1 MGRPD
6 ASPLR
11 THHRQHRS
19 PPRDPSRER
28 SQNRRTDKYAR
39 EPSLERDR
47 DRRTRGRDVD
57 SDRHR
62 HGRKRSRTPS
72 PASSDYEKDHRGH
85 HRNSR
90 RRSCTPQSSD
100 CDQTRRGRQHESD
113 TSEESRSRAS
123 KHHHGS
129 RRKTRRESSKERR
142 ARKAAEKAAR
152 KLQRRSERR
161 SMREEADRRAAAE
174 LSMYSAIDNPFHDA
188 NLSTQFDWAKKRER
202 ERKMGLGAE
211 EAARRDAERRAE
223 AVEELERLARRRAER
238 EKEIEL
244 REAESNRMAQMAES
258 AQMAEWIAKEDD
270 FQLEQAQRRAEIRVR
285 EKRAKPIDLLALN
298 LKWGHRDF
306 PAEEEEKKNT
316 LKGLINESMEED
328 DGAGMEVDLDEPYTI
343 FDNLTLEETQELAED
358 IKMHIALEKSASKL
372 EFWRCLQ
379 CVCNDALSQLTS
391 ERNSTHE
398 ALKAAATIKN
408 EITRLLEGKNYEQ
421 LQALEGNIQA
431 KLSGNEPVDPEY
443 WEGLLAQL
451 KVWKAKA
458 QLRVMHEVVLRNRLE
473 YLRRRQRDEAVKV
486 QAELA
491 NTLLHQPV
499 VNRTTHQ
506 HYDHEPEEDE
516 AQVIIEEEPDDFSTI
531 MEPPLIKQ
539 LSQEDQKLEFVSPIE
554 DWEQIVNARQ
564 AVLSTRFVPKPH
576 HGTDSK
582 DQELLDRD
590 ALAEKLYAQE
600 AEKGLGEEEEMFE
613 LEAEMGRQSYNWEDK
628 YRPRKPRYFNKVHT
642 GYEWNKYNQT
652 HYNTDNPPPK
662 VVQGYKFNIFYP
674 DLIDKSRAPTYKIIK
689 NKENEDVATLLFKAG
704 PPYED
709 IAFTIVN
716 KDWEHSHKRG
726 FRSSFD
732 RGVLQLHFT
741 LKRIHYRK

>member
-1 MGRPD
+1 MPRD
-6 ASPLR
+6 SSPVR
-11 THHRQHRS
+11 DSSYSRHRRS
-19 PPRDPSRER
+19 PPRDSSR
-28 SQNRRTDKYAR
+28 
-39 EPSLERDR
+39 
-47 DRRTRGRDVD
+47 
-57 SDRHR
+57 DRHR
-62 HGRKRSRTPS
+62 GRESTSHYRDDDRHHKSRKRSRSRS
-72 PASSDYEKDHRGH
+72 PISSDSERG
-85 HRNSR
+85 R
-90 RRSCTPQSSD
+90 R
-100 CDQTRRGRQHESD
+100 TRRDDSVD
-113 TSEESRSRAS
+113 SERSEHHSS
-123 KHHHGS
+123 KHRHRSSHKS
-129 RRKTRRESSKERR
+129 KRETSKERK

-152 KLQRRSERR
+152 KLERRSERK

-188 NLSTQFDWAKKRER
+188 NLSTQFDWSKKRER
-202 ERKMGLGAE
+202 ERKMGLSNE
-211 EAARRDAERRAE
+211 EASRRDAERRAE
-223 AVEELERLARRRAER
+223 AAEELERLARRRAER
-238 EKEIEL
+238 EKELEL

-270 FQLEQAQRRAEIRVR
+270 FQLEQAQKRAEIRVR

-306 PAEEEEKKNT
+306 EAEEDLKKNT
-316 LKGLINESMEED
+316 LQGLINEATEEED

-343 FDNLTLEETQELAED
+343 FDNLTLEETQGLAED
-358 IKMHIALEKSASKL
+358 IKMHIALEKSESKL

-379 CVCNDALSQLTS
+379 CVCDDALAQLTS
-391 ERNSTHE
+391 ERNLAHD
-398 ALKAAATIKN
+398 ALRAAATIR
-408 EITRLLEGKNYEQ
+408 EQITRLLEGKNFDQ
-421 LQALEGNIQA
+421 LIALESNIET
-431 KLSGNEPVDPEY
+431 KLAGNEPVDPEY

-458 QLRVMHEVVLRNRLE
+458 KLKAMHEVVLRNRLE

-491 NTLLHQPV
+491 SSLINQPSTS
-499 VNRTTHQ
+499 RPTHT
-506 HYDHEPEEDE
+506 HYDSHEAEEDE
-516 AQVIIEEEPDDFSTI
+516 AQVVVEEVAEEYENA
-531 MEPPLIKQ
+531 MEPVLVQ
-539 LSQEDQKLEFVSPIE
+539 HLSLEEQKLEMISAAE
-554 DWEQIVNARQ
+554 DWAQIINARQ
-564 AVLSTRFVPKPH
+564 MVLSTRFVPKTK
-576 HGTDSK
+576 HGSDSK
-582 DQELLDRD
+582 DQDILDRD

>member
-1 MGRPD
+1 MGREP
-6 ASPLR
+6 SPGR
-11 THHRQHRS
+11 DSSYARSRRS
-19 PPRDPSRER
+19 PPRDSSRDRQRGRRSPSRH
-28 SQNRRTDKYAR
+28 
-39 EPSLERDR
+39 RD
-47 DRRTRGRDVD
+47 D
-57 SDRHR
+57 DRH
-62 HGRKRSRTPS
+62 HKSRKRSRTRS
-72 PASSDYEKDHRGH
+72 PISSDSERG
-85 HRNSR
+85 R
-90 RRSCTPQSSD
+90 R
-100 CDQTRRGRQHESD
+100 TRRDESV
-113 TSEESRSRAS
+113 TSEKSERHSS
-123 KHHHGS
+123 KHRHRSHKS
-129 RRKTRRESSKERR
+129 KRESSKERR
-142 ARKAAEKAAR
+142 ARKTAEKAAR
-152 KLQRRSERR
+152 KLERRSERK

-188 NLSTQFDWAKKRER
+188 NLSTQFDWSKKRER
-202 ERKMGLGAE
+202 ERKMGLSAE
-211 EAARRDAERRAE
+211 EASRRDAERRAE
-223 AVEELERLARRRAER
+223 AAEELERLARRRAER
-238 EKEIEL
+238 EKELEL

-270 FQLEQAQRRAEIRVR
+270 FQLEQAQKRAEIRVR

-306 PAEEEEKKNT
+306 EAEEDLKKNT
-316 LKGLINESMEED
+316 LQGLINEASEEED

-343 FDNLTLEETQELAED
+343 FDNLTLEETQGLAED
-358 IKMHIALEKSASKL
+358 IKMHIALEKSESKL

-379 CVCNDALSQLTS
+379 CVCDDALAQLTS
-391 ERNSTHE
+391 ERNLAHD
-398 ALKAAATIKN
+398 ALRAAAAIRDQV
-408 EITRLLEGKNYEQ
+408 TRLLEGKNYEQ
-421 LQALEGNIQA
+421 LIALESNIKT
-431 KLSGNEPVDPEY
+431 KLAGNEPVDPEY

-458 QLRVMHEVVLRNRLE
+458 KLKAMHEVVLRNRLE

-491 NTLLHQPV
+491 SSLLNQPSASLA
-499 VNRTTHQ
+499 THP
-506 HYDHEPEEDE
+506 HHDSHEAEEDE
-516 AQVIIEEEPDDFSTI
+516 AQLVVEEVAEEFETD
-531 MEPPLIKQ
+531 MEPQLIQ
-539 LSQEDQKLEFVSPIE
+539 HLSLEDQKLDMISPIE
-554 DWEQIVNARQ
+554 DWTQIINARQ
-564 AVLSTRFVPKPH
+564 MVLSTRFVPKTK
-576 HGTDSK
+576 HGSDSK
-582 DQELLDRD
+582 DQDILDRD

>member
-1 MGRPD
+1 MGRE
-6 ASPLR
+6 
-11 THHRQHRS
+11 
-19 PPRDPSRER
+19 PSTDRER
-28 SQNRRTDKYAR
+28 SYSRREKSSAR
-39 EPSLERDR
+39 DSSRDR
-47 DRRTRGRDVD
+47 QRARRSDSRHRD
-57 SDRHR
+57 SDHHHR
-62 HGRKRSRTPS
+62 SRKRSRTRS
-72 PASSDYEKDHRGH
+72 PISSDSERG
-85 HRNSR
+85 RRTRRDDSVDSLKSE
-90 RRSCTPQSSD
+90 RRS
-100 CDQTRRGRQHESD
+100 
-113 TSEESRSRAS
+113 S
-123 KHHHGS
+123 KHRHRSHKS
-129 RRKTRRESSKERR
+129 KRETSKERR

-152 KLQRRSERR
+152 KLERRSERR

-211 EAARRDAERRAE
+211 EASRRDAERRAE
-223 AVEELERLARRRAER
+223 AAEELERLARRRAER
-238 EKEIEL
+238 EKELEL

-270 FQLEQAQRRAEIRVR
+270 FQLEQAQKRAEIRVR

-306 PAEEEEKKNT
+306 EAEEDLKKNT
-316 LKGLINESMEED
+316 LQGLINETTEEED

-343 FDNLTLEETQELAED
+343 FDNLTLEETQGLAED
-358 IKMHIALEKSASKL
+358 IKMHIALEKSESKL

-379 CVCNDALSQLTS
+379 CVCDDALAQLTS
-391 ERNSTHE
+391 ERNLAHD
-398 ALKAAATIKN
+398 ALRAATTIRDQ
-408 EITRLLEGKNYEQ
+408 ITRLLEGKNYEQ
-421 LQALEGNIQA
+421 LMTLEANIKA

-458 QLRVMHEVVLRNRLE
+458 KLKAMHEVVLRNRLE

-491 NTLLHQPV
+491 NSLLHQPSST
-499 VNRTTHQ
+499 RPTHPQ
-506 HYDHEPEEDE
+506 YDSHEIEEDVAQIEIEEVPEEFD
-516 AQVIIEEEPDDFSTI
+516 AT
-531 MEPPLIKQ
+531 MEPPLIHH
-539 LSQEDQKLEFVSPIE
+539 LSPEDQKLELVSPTE
-554 DWEQIVNARQ
+554 DWSQIINARQ
-564 AVLSTRFVPKPH
+564 MVLSTRFVPKTK
-576 HGTDSK
+576 HGSDSK
-582 DQELLDRD
+582 DQDVLDRD

>member
-1 MGRPD
+1 MGRDP
-6 ASPLR
+6 SPLR
-11 THHRQHRS
+11 DASYSRRQRS
-19 PPRDPSRER
+19 PARDSTRDDRRRSPVRGDSARDDRRRGRGSPSRH
-28 SQNRRTDKYAR
+28 
-39 EPSLERDR
+39 RD
-47 DRRTRGRDVD
+47 D
-57 SDRHR
+57 DRH
-62 HGRKRSRTPS
+62 HTSRKRSRTRS
-72 PASSDYEKDHRGH
+72 PVSSDSE
-85 HRNSR
+85 
-90 RRSCTPQSSD
+90 
-100 CDQTRRGRQHESD
+100 RGRRNRRDESVD
-113 TSEESRSRAS
+113 SERSGKHRHRSHS
-123 KHHHGS
+123 KS
-129 RRKTRRESSKERR
+129 KRETSKERR
-142 ARKAAEKAAR
+142 ARKTADKAAR
-152 KLQRRSERR
+152 KLERRSERK

-188 NLSTQFDWAKKRER
+188 NLSSQFDWSKKRER

-211 EAARRDAERRAE
+211 EASRRDAERRAE
-223 AVEELERLARRRAER
+223 AAEELERLARRRAER
-238 EKEIEL
+238 EKELEL

-270 FQLEQAQRRAEIRVR
+270 FQLEQAQKRAEIRVR

-306 PAEEEEKKNT
+306 EAEEDMKKNT
-316 LKGLINESMEED
+316 LKGLINEDAEEED

-343 FDNLTLEETQELAED
+343 FDNLTLEETQGLAED
-358 IKMHIALEKSASKL
+358 IKMHIALEKSESKL

-379 CVCNDALSQLTS
+379 CVCDDALGQLVN
-391 ERNSTHE
+391 ERNLAQD
-398 ALKAAATIKN
+398 ALRAAATIRDQ
-408 EITRLLEGKNYEQ
+408 ITRLLEGKTYDQ
-421 LQALEGNIQA
+421 LIALETNIKT
-431 KLSGNEPVDPEY
+431 KLAGNEPVDPEY
-443 WEGLLAQL
+443 WEGLLTQL

-458 QLRVMHEVVLRNRLE
+458 KLRVMHEVVLRNRLE

-486 QAELA
+486 QTELA
-491 NTLLHQPV
+491 NSLLHQPTTSRPTHHSNYDNHEVEEDDAQIV
-499 VNRTTHQ
+499 VEEYQKSMRVAWSH
-506 HYDHEPEEDE
+506 PEE
-516 AQVIIEEEPDDFSTI
+516 
-531 MEPPLIKQ
+531 
-539 LSQEDQKLEFVSPIE
+539 QKLDLISAIE
-554 DWEQIVNARQ
+554 DWGQIINARQ
-564 AVLSTRFVPKPH
+564 MVLSTRFVPKTKN
-576 HGTDSK
+576 GTDSK
-582 DQELLDRD
+582 DQDILDRD

-674 DLIDKSRAPTYKIIK
+674 DLIDKNRAPTYKIIK
-689 NKENEDVATLLFKAG
+689 NRENEDVATLLFKAG